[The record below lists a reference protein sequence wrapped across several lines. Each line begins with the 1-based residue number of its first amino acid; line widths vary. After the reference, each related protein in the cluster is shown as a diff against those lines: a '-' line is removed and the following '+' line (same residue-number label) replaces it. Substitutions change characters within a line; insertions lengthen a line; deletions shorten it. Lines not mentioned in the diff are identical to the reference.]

1 MISQDQ
7 MILVRIRS
15 LKSYPVLMTCG
26 HVVNR
31 LMNHYDG
38 KPAGAPCEVCRFD
51 MTASDFAKFQKAV
64 ADYR

>member
-1 MISQDQ
+1 MHAEQ
-7 MILVRIRS
+7 MILVRVRS

-38 KPAGAPCEVCRFD
+38 TPAGAPCEVCRGD
-51 MTASDFAKFQKAV
+51 MTPEQFAQHQKSV
-64 ADYR
+64 ANYR

>member
-1 MISQDQ
+1 MTSQDQ

-31 LMNHYDG
+31 LMNNYDG
-38 KPAGAPCEVCRFD
+38 TPAGAPCEVCRGD
-51 MTASDFAKFQKAV
+51 MTASDFEKFQLSV
-64 ADYR
+64 ASYR